1 MKIISQKIILATG
14 VLLTVI
20 GVGLM
25 IAEPVFADEAE
36 NCTNVLSSSW
46 CNKDNKGG
54 GIKEMVMLVVNIL
67 TAGLVVAA
75 TAGIVWCGAQIIT
88 ARDDPAQVAKAR
100 KRMIEIIIGLVVWGL
115 SAVLINLLLPGGDQ
129 THKLGGVVI
138 TKIQL

>member
-14 VLLTVI
+14 VLLAVI

-25 IAEPVFADEAE
+25 IAEPVFADDAE
-36 NCTNVLSSSW
+36 NCTNVLSNSW
-46 CNKDNKGG
+46 CNKSGG
-54 GIKEMVMLVVNIL
+54 EGIKDIVMLVVNIL
-67 TAGLVVAA
+67 TAGLIVAA